1 MESGGRFRH
10 GAELVGVVGI
20 ILSLVFV
27 GVEVRQNTRVAKS
40 EAYRSFVTEVN
51 GWYFRMTEPD
61 MAELLSR
68 SMGLNRSM
76 GMSQSELSGTE
87 WLQVFSHWMALF
99 RIYEGLHKEV
109 TGGVLDEAALGLL
122 NRGDYSFPILQ
133 EMWPE
138 ISRNLTPDFVAYVAE
153 THGLGLPI
161 THK

>member
-1 MESGGRFRH
+1 MESAGRFRRS
-10 GAELVGVVGI
+10 AELVGVLGV

-27 GVEVRQNTRVAKS
+27 GYEVRQNTRVAKA

-68 SMGLNRSM
+68 SMD
-76 GMSQSELSGTE
+76 MSQSELSDTE

-99 RIYEGLHKEV
+99 RVYEGLHKEV
-109 TGGVLDEAALGLL
+109 TEGVLDEAALGLM
-122 NRGDYSFPILQ
+122 NRGDFSFLLLQ
-133 EMWPE
+133 EMWPK

-153 THGLGLPI
+153 THGLGR
-161 THK
+161 